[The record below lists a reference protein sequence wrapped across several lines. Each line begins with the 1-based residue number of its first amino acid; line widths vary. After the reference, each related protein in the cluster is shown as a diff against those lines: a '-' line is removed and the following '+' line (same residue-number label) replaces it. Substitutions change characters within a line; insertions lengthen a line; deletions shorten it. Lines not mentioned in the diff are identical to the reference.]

1 MSPTPAASVLSDAP
15 RMRSSAAST
24 LLSRATRTGM
34 ITTSNMTLPIH
45 HRTVELFSSTRSG
58 LIGHEETTRHATQ
71 SHPRGADTD
80 GEPTGRCG
88 GRRVDGGA
96 GVARRDP
103 LLHVVG

>member
-34 ITTSNMTLPIH
+34 ITTSNMTLRIH
-45 HRTVELFSSTRSG
+45 HRTVERFSSTRSG

-80 GEPTGRCG
+80 GETTGRCG
-88 GRRVDGGA
+88 GGGVDGGG
-96 GVARRDP
+96 GVAGGEA
-103 LLHVVG
+103 LLRVVG